1 MTTAKTTN
9 FLLAIIALCLIWIA
23 FKPGRVI
30 RTQMASAQST
40 SETQGDMED
49 IDMEDGA
56 PQRVICTISAVE
68 PAAVA
73 SLMGELQQQ
82 VVGTLNQVT
91 NTLLDMN
98 VLLDNIQNSLSR
110 SEIELQAIRNNTSA
124 Y

>member
-49 IDMEDGA
+49 IDMEDEA

-110 SEIELQAIRNNTSA
+110 SEVELQAIRNNTSA